1 MTLTVSGARSLCATL
16 LGTAL
21 ISTLAAAPAYAGSR
35 NPAPIVYH
43 GQQATQQ
50 YSQPAPMG
58 APQPQRGDLQSRGYS
73 SPPAPAGKAGK
84 RIEFR
89 YPDQPQTIYG
99 NGAAR
104 QSADKGPI
112 VFSSSDAAIAP
123 EKARQYASVQTPQM
137 SIPQPAHDPAITA
150 GGFDARAAASAI
162 SNNRAGEVMRSEALP
177 ALQPAPQP
185 TPMEATQPSMFD
197 ETGIAIV
204 YTSDFIGT
212 QTANG
217 EIYDPQGMTAAHPTL
232 PLPSLVH
239 VVNPLTQQ
247 EVVVRVNDRG
257 PFEAGAN
264 LQLSEKAAAVI
275 GLDGAGQSNVQIRYL
290 GEAPVLAAEA
300 APYAPAPAAQLE
312 PELAG
317 YSQVTAPVQPANLPP
332 ASYVQAQNYAGNV
345 YVQLGAFSDIGNA
358 EYLRDQLGANL
369 DVEVSHAV
377 VNGSDFFRVRVGP
390 YNSTTDAERTRN
402 YISAQGIANGRIVRD

>member
-1 MTLTVSGARSLCATL
+1 MTLIVSGARSLCATL

-21 ISTLAAAPAYAGSR
+21 IATLAAAPAHAGKR
-35 NPAPIVYH
+35 APAPIVYH
-43 GQQATQQ
+43 GQQQAPQE
-50 YSQPAPMG
+50 YSQPAT
-58 APQPQRGDLQSRGYS
+58 ATQPARGDLQSRGYS
-73 SPPAPAGKAGK
+73 NPPAPTGKAGK

-89 YPDQPQTIYG
+89 YPDQPQTVYG

-104 QSADKGPI
+104 QSADAGPI
-112 VFSSSDAAIAP
+112 AFSSSEAVIAP
-123 EKARQYASVQTPQM
+123 EQARQYASVQAPEM
-137 SIPQPAHDPAITA
+137 SVPKPAYDPAITS
-150 GGFDARAAASAI
+150 GGFDARAAAAAI
-162 SNNRAGEVMRSEALP
+162 GNERAGGQMLSEALP
-177 ALQPAPQP
+177 TLQLAEQNAPIAPA
-185 TPMEATQPSMFD
+185 QPSMFD
-197 ETGIAIV
+197 EMGIAIV
-204 YTSDFIGT
+204 YTSDFVGT

-239 VVNPLTQQ
+239 VVNPQTQQ

-275 GLDGAGQSNVQIRYL
+275 GLDGAGQSEVQIRYL
-290 GEAPVLAAEA
+290 GEAPVIAVQKQ
-300 APYAPAPAAQLE
+300 PYAFPPAPKVE

-317 YSQVTAPVQPANLPP
+317 YSQTSAPVQPANLPSAP
-332 ASYVQAQNYAGNV
+332 YTQASNYAGNV

-358 EYLRDQLGANL
+358 EYLRDQLGGNL

-377 VNGSDFFRVRVGP
+377 VKGSDFFRVRVGP
-390 YNSTTDAERTRN
+390 FSSTDDAERTRN

>member
-1 MTLTVSGARSLCATL
+1 MTLIFSDARSLCATL

-21 ISTLAAAPAYAGSR
+21 IATLAAAPAHAGKR
-35 NPAPIVYH
+35 APAPIVYH
-43 GQQATQQ
+43 GQQQAAPE
-50 YSQPAPMG
+50 YSQPTSAQ
-58 APQPQRGDLQSRGYS
+58 QPVRGDLQSRGYS
-73 SPPAPAGKAGK
+73 TPPAPAGKAGK

-89 YPDQPQTIYG
+89 YPDQPQTVYG

-104 QSADKGPI
+104 QSANAGPI
-112 VFSSSDAAIAP
+112 AFSSSQAVIAP
-123 EKARQYASVQTPQM
+123 EQARQYASVQTPQM
-137 SIPQPAHDPAITA
+137 SVPQPSHDPAITS
-150 GGFDARAAASAI
+150 GGFDARAAAAAI
-162 SNNRAGEVMRSEALP
+162 NNERAGGQMLSEALP
-177 ALQPAPQP
+177 TLQVAEQSAPIAPA
-185 TPMEATQPSMFD
+185 QPSMFD
-197 ETGIAIV
+197 EAGIAIV

-239 VVNPLTQQ
+239 VINPQTQQ

-264 LQLSEKAAAVI
+264 LQLSEKAASVI
-275 GLDGAGQSNVQIRYL
+275 GLSGAGQSEVQIRYL
-290 GEAPVLAAEA
+290 GEAPVMAAQDMPRNA
-300 APYAPAPAAQLE
+300 APAPQAQTV
-312 PELAG
+312 LAG
-317 YSQVTAPVQPANLPP
+317 YSQNSAPVQPVNVPATPYTQT
-332 ASYVQAQNYAGNV
+332 ASYGGNV

-358 EYLRDQLGANL
+358 EYLRDQLSGNL

-377 VNGSDFFRVRVGP
+377 VKGSDFFRVRVGP
-390 YNSTTDAERTRN
+390 YSSTDDAERTRN